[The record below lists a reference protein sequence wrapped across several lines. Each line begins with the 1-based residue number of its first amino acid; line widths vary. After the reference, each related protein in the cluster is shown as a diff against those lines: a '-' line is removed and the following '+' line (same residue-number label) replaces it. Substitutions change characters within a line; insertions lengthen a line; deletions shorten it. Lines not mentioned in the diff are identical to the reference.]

1 MPRIIQ
7 LLIVFI
13 IYFFS
18 GWIGIHFAAMGDSSL
33 TLIWLPSGIAL
44 SALIIYGKGIWPA
57 IWLASFTANTPYLV
71 NQLTEFP
78 YLIAS
83 IYGILA
89 ATINTLIQGIFA
101 HYLYQKHIGVPHL
114 KTSKLILNFVFK
126 VILPPSMLN
135 MALLVIIYSIGG
147 YIEFSAANFIDT
159 TLTIWL
165 SGTLADFHGYFI
177 IVPLALCWH
186 IKKQHNFEDNSR
198 LLALTAMCLFCVMLI
213 SLFIINAAIYLILII
228 GVFVSLY
235 LGFRSSTL
243 FILLVS
249 LVYTFAT
256 AQQIGPFSLTTSW
269 SSFLSLLMF
278 IFSLGLPLLII
289 SAKKYELKQ
298 FQSQLEDEVIERTNA
313 LNSANTILENISLT
327 DGLTGVA
334 NRRHLDKFLE
344 TEWARAIRN
353 RTSISL
359 IMIDIDFF
367 KQFNDSYGHL
377 AGDECLK
384 LIAKSIQKLVHRPS
398 DLVARYGGEEFVVVL
413 PETENIKGI
422 SEDIKSVIDKLNIP
436 HNDSVVHENV
446 TISIGC
452 CSLRPKINEQ
462 SSKLLDLAD
471 KQLYLAKNQ
480 GRNIIKTQLA

>member
-1 MPRIIQ
+1 
-7 LLIVFI
+7 
-13 IYFFS
+13 
-18 GWIGIHFAAMGDSSL
+18 MGNSSL

-44 SALIIYGKGIWPA
+44 SAVIIYGKSIWPA

-71 NQLTEFP
+71 NHLSEFP
-78 YLIAS
+78 YLTAS

-89 ATINTLIQGIFA
+89 ATINTLIQGLFA
-101 HYLYQKHIGVPHL
+101 HNLYQKHIGVPHL

-147 YIEFSAANFIDT
+147 YIEFSATNFVAT
-159 TLTIWL
+159 SLTIWF

-177 IVPLALCWH
+177 IVPLALSWYS
-186 IKKQHNFEDNSR
+186 KNQHNSVDKSR
-198 LLALTAMCLFCVMLI
+198 LLVLTSMCLFCVLLI

-243 FILLVS
+243 LILIVS

-256 AQQIGPFSLTTSW
+256 AQQIGPFNLATSW

-298 FQSQLEDEVIERTNA
+298 FHTRLEDEVIERTNA

-353 RTSISL
+353 KTSISL
-359 IMIDIDFF
+359 IMIDIDYF
-367 KQFNDSYGHL
+367 KQFNDTYGHL
-377 AGDECLK
+377 VGDECLK
-384 LIAKSIQKLVHRPS
+384 KIAQSIQTLVNRPS
-398 DLVARYGGEEFVVVL
+398 DLVARYGGEEFVVIL
-413 PETENIKGI
+413 PETEDIKKI
-422 SEDIKSVIDKLNIP
+422 SEEIKSVVDDLNIP
-436 HNDSVVHENV
+436 HSDSDVHQNV

-452 CSLRPKINEQ
+452 CSLKPKINEQ
-462 SSKLLDLAD
+462 PLMLLKLAD

-480 GRNIIKTQLA
+480 GRNIIKTQVV